1 MNIHLQRILLK
12 MDRASMYSSLESRV
26 PYLSNKLVEIAA
38 NTSWKDCIISNQGKD
53 NVKKIL
59 ANYTGNEFVYATKK
73 GFDIP
78 IHQWINGNLK
88 KNIESTISS
97 MPSELKQYFDLT
109 QLNKMLQ
116 NHFSKKEQNGN
127 MIWAVYVLINWYNE
141 HRNSYK
147 LSQA

>member
-1 MNIHLQRILLK
+1 
-12 MDRASMYSSLESRV
+12 MDKWQFE
-26 PYLSNKLVEIAA
+26 
-38 NTSWKDCIISNQGKD
+38 
-53 NVKKIL
+53 
-59 ANYTGNEFVYATKK
+59 
-73 GFDIP
+73 
-78 IHQWINGNLK
+78 